1 MTTTYFSPNLLAALL
16 TALTIKFSIKDLK
29 LETADSVT
37 FTEDILNGKLHFLCS
52 NYSFI
57 TFSGIS
63 VTPKKKKLQKGLILR
78 GRVGTRL

>member
-57 TFSGIS
+57 IFWHFSDA
-63 VTPKKKKLQKGLILR
+63 KKKNCKK
-78 GRVGTRL
+78 VSF

>member
-16 TALTIKFSIKDLK
+16 TALTIKFFIKDLK

-37 FTEDILNGKLHFLCS
+37 FTEDILNGKLHILCS

-57 TFSGIS
+57 TFSGIP
-63 VTPKKKKLQKGLILR
+63 VMPKKIAKRFHFERKCGH
-78 GRVGTRL
+78 

>member
-37 FTEDILNGKLHFLCS
+37 FTEDILNGKLHFLS
-52 NYSFI
+52 SEMFYKKEHL
-57 TFSGIS
+57 FSKTVKEPS
-63 VTPKKKKLQKGLILR
+63 VNCVQWFGA
-78 GRVGTRL
+78 

>member
-1 MTTTYFSPNLLAALL
+1 MTTTYFSPNLLVALL

-37 FTEDILNGKLHFLCS
+37 FTEDILNWKLHFLCS

-63 VTPKKKKLQKGLILR
+63 VTPKKKLQKGFILR